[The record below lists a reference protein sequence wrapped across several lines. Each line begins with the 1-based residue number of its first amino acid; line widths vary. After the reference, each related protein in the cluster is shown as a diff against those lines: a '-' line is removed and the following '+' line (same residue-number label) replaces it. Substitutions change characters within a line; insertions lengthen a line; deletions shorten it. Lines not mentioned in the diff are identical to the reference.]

1 MSKKSIILG
10 LFGPG
15 PNPSAAL
22 LVDGELKAW
31 VEEERLN
38 RIKTAPNSL
47 PIQSAISCL
56 KQAKVSLDEVDSIAY
71 GWDSINY
78 VERTPAFFE
87 KQRQKY
93 NDKDSYNLLQEKLL
107 NNLYHPERIQR
118 GLQLGLGHLSEITK
132 LPPISYFPHH
142 LCHAASAFYVSG
154 FDEANILTLDGSGE
168 ETTVLLAVGR
178 GDKIEVIKKF
188 DLPHSLGGF
197 YATITEYLGFKSY
210 VDEGKVMG
218 LASFGSYNEEI
229 QKKYDQCIKFNFE
242 KGDFSVDPTYRYI
255 GEHTFGGKFTD
266 KLVELFGPVRPKG
279 TSALNQPYKDI
290 AFGLQWR
297 TEQIAM
303 SLVKFLHH
311 ETGLRNICLAGGV
324 AMNCVMNGK
333 IATMDCVDG
342 IFVQP
347 AASDNGVSLGAALLQ
362 AKQDGVLK
370 KKKMEHLYWGPE
382 FSNEDIENAIRDAK
396 LNFHKSEDVTIETAK
411 YLHEGK
417 IIGWFQGRM
426 EVGARALG
434 GRSILGNPVFPDMKN
449 KINREVKHR
458 ESWRPFCPSIKEE
471 SYHKYIDTKFDS
483 PFMILAF
490 PVHEEVQESIPSCV
504 HVDGTARPQVV
515 KRNVNPRYWKLID
528 EFGKLSGHEILINT
542 SFNVQGEPVV
552 CSPTDA
558 LRTFGGTGIDVL
570 VLGDYIIKKPSII

>member
-10 LFGPG
+10 MFGPG

-22 LVDGELKAW
+22 VVDGELKAW

-56 KQAKVSLDEVDSIAY
+56 KHANISLDEVDSIAY
-71 GWDSINY
+71 GWDSVNY

-87 KQRQKY
+87 NQREKY
-93 NDKDSYNLLQEKLL
+93 KDDDSYNLLQEKLL
-107 NNLYHPERIQR
+107 NNLYHPDRIQR
-118 GLQLGLGHLSEITK
+118 GLQLGLGHLSKNSK
-132 LPPISYFPHH
+132 LPPIHYFPHH
-142 LCHAASAFYVSG
+142 LCHAASAFYASG
-154 FDEANILTLDGSGE
+154 FEEANILTLDGSGE

-178 GDKIEVIKKF
+178 GDKIDIIKKF

-197 YATITEYLGFKSY
+197 YATMTEYLGFKSY

-218 LASFGSYNEEI
+218 LASYGSLNQEI
-229 QKKYDQCIKFNFE
+229 QKKYDECIKFNAE
-242 KGDFSVDPTYRYI
+242 TGDFEVDPTYRYV
-255 GEHTFGGKFTD
+255 GEHTYGGKFTD
-266 KLVELFGPVRPKG
+266 KLVSLFGPIRPKG
-279 TSALNQPYKDI
+279 VSALNQPYIDI

-303 SLVKFLHH
+303 SLIRFLYK
-311 ETGLRNICLAGGV
+311 ETGLRNVCLAGGV

-333 IATMDCVDG
+333 IASMDCVEG

-362 AKQDGVLK
+362 AKHDGVLK
-370 KKKMEHLYWGPE
+370 RQRMEHLYWGPE
-382 FSNEDIENAIRDAK
+382 FSSEEIEKAIKDAK
-396 LNFHKSEDVTIETAK
+396 LNYYKSEDVTKETAGF
-411 YLHEGK
+411 LQAGK
-417 IIGWFQGRM
+417 IVGWFQGRM

-471 SYHKYIDTKFDS
+471 SYTRYIDTKFDS

-490 PVHEEVQESIPSCV
+490 PVHEEVRDDIPSCV

-515 KRNVNPRYWKLID
+515 KKNINPRYWQLID

-552 CSPTDA
+552 CSPSDA
-558 LRTFGGTGIDVL
+558 LRTFGGTGIDIL
-570 VLGDYIIKKPSII
+570 VLGDYIIKKPDIN